1 MEIMGSAG
9 VDLQAQNACLKQKVR
24 DYERVMK
31 SKDELIMLLKRQ
43 VEEQQREL
51 GALKML
57 LPPAVQYGQLPSY
70 IMPPM
75 RPAGSQ
81 LPPSSPLQD
90 PAQIFQMTP
99 QETAEKVEQGD
110 NNPQGPVPMVIDR
123 QDPPAPAVP
132 SHHPS
137 ENGVV
142 TGAEQ
147 PDAETEAGSA
157 LMALA
162 QGNRDDQTASTELEE
177 PAPRPPEQQPEPT
190 EIDGIPIP
198 PMSGRLGTVQTIW
211 EEWTMGWYPQ
221 SDPMHLNPSIQ
232 QLNRLY
238 GESWRRTKIKGV
250 FTKYQKNEYGR
261 KKKVAHEIMARRKLL
276 MEQGVIDVDAT
287 RQAIAEVEE
296 ACKASKLPFT
306 RWIDTLN
313 KSKDVPDDLS

>member
-1 MEIMGSAG
+1 MQYDTKFVA
-9 VDLQAQNACLKQKVR
+9 LQ
-24 DYERVMK
+24 
-31 SKDELIMLLKRQ
+31 LIMLLKRQ

-51 GALKML
+51 GALKLL
-57 LPPAVQYGQLPSY
+57 LPPAMQYGQLPPY
-70 IMPPM
+70 MLPAM
-75 RPAGSQ
+75 RPPGSQ
-81 LPPSSPLQD
+81 LPSPSHLQD
-90 PAQIFQMTP
+90 PAQILQMAS
-99 QETAEKVEQGD
+99 QEAAEKLEHGD
-110 NNPQGPVPMVIDR
+110 NNQEG
-123 QDPPAPAVP
+123 PAPMAIDQQDAPAAAVP
-132 SHHPS
+132 SHQPS

-142 TGAEQ
+142 TYAEP

-162 QGNRDDQTASTELEE
+162 QGTRDEQAAATTQGEE
-177 PAPRPPEQQPEPT
+177 TSVRPAEPQPEPT

-232 QLNRLY
+232 QLNRMY

-250 FTKYQKNEYGR
+250 STKYQKNEYGR

-276 MEQGVIDVDAT
+276 MEKGVLDADAT

-313 KSKDVPDDLS
+313 KSKDVPDDLT